1 MCYNTTRTKEEGNKE
16 RQRKMKKSFPSGS
29 TQVPKKETGKQ
40 QLRF

>member
-1 MCYNTTRTKEEGNKE
+1 MCYSTTRTKEEGNKE
-16 RQRKMKKSFPSGS
+16 IQRKMKKSFPSGS